1 MEELFRERDESLSGK
16 GQGEKKK
23 QRGRKNRKKKSIG
36 RELLEDVL
44 LILAVLAVVFLVKR
58 FVLIN
63 AVIPSGSMEDTI
75 MTGDQIF
82 GSRLS
87 YEFGD
92 PQRGDIAIFRYPDN
106 EEELFIKRV
115 IGLPGEKVE
124 IIDGKV
130 YINDST
136 EPLQEDY
143 LKETPTGSFGP
154 YYVPEDSY
162 FMLGDNR
169 NDSRDSRWWNNT
181 YVKRDKILAKAVW
194 RYYPLNKF
202 GKIG

>member
-1 MEELFRERDESLSGK
+1 MEEMLREQDAAVSRQK
-16 GQGEKKK
+16 QGRKKKKREKKK
-23 QRGRKNRKKKSIG
+23 EPKKNIG

-44 LILAVLAVVFLVKR
+44 LILVVLVVVFLVKR

-63 AVIPSGSMEDTI
+63 AVIPSGSMENTI

-106 EEELFIKRV
+106 EEELFIKRI

-130 YINDST
+130 YINDSP
-136 EPLQEDY
+136 EPLEEDY

-181 YVKRDKILAKAVW
+181 FVKRDKILAKAVW
-194 RYYPLNKF
+194 RYYPLSKF
-202 GKIG
+202 GKIE

>member
-1 MEELFRERDESLSGK
+1 MEELFRERNESLSGK